1 MRTEE
6 QHKIEHILA
15 GKTEEFAYF
24 LDTYGQQVFTLIVRM
39 VDSESDAEEL
49 TQDTFLK
56 AFQHLSSFNGKS
68 QFSTWIYRIAYNTAL
83 TALRKKN
90 IELTA
95 DEKLWNTLSDTE
107 TDDLLDD
114 TSENR
119 IEKLRE
125 ALDRL
130 PADERALITF
140 FYEEEKNRIQKEI
153 DDLWEVGKKS
163 PKRVNRLVEIEY
175 ILDGLEA
182 DKKIRQLNEENKAL
196 RKRLMQEGIE
206 VSE

>member
-1 MRTEE
+1 MSFRCKVTKKVTAK
-6 QHKIEHILA
+6 QAKKIFCNLCNLSDECSSKDILA

-39 VDSESDAEEL
+39 TGSESDAEEL

-140 FYEEEKNRIQKEI
+140 FYEEEKNISEI
-153 DDLWEVGKKS
+153 AVITGQTEGNVKVKLY
-163 PKRVNRLVEIEY
+163 R
-175 ILDGLEA
+175 
-182 DKKIRQLNEENKAL
+182 L
-196 RKRLMQEGIE
+196 RKKLAAWMQEE
-206 VSE
+206 D